1 MGNAVSEDDVEQAML
16 AWLASLGWATAHG
29 PDISPPDAK
38 TPGTDRATYREVALA
53 GRLREAITRLNPQ
66 VPAAARD
73 DALRR
78 VLNPN
83 VPGLVNANRQVHRW
97 LVDGVPVEFQKDG
110 ETRGARVRL
119 LDFADVAANDW
130 LVVNQLTVQGPKV
143 TRRADVVLYING
155 LPLVV
160 LELKNPGDEDA
171 DIWTAWNQLQA
182 YQQDIPD
189 LFHPN
194 ALQVISDGVVARLG
208 SLTSDRER
216 FMAWRT
222 IDGVATD
229 PLGAM
234 RELETLTLG
243 LFQRPLLLEYLRHF
257 ILFEDDGRLV
267 KKVAGYHQFHAVRA
281 VVQSVL
287 QASAP
292 GGDPKRRGKGGV
304 VWHTQGAGKS
314 IEMTCLAGAL
324 MAHPEM
330 GNPTLVVVT
339 DRNDLDNQLF
349 GVFANASEMLRETPV
364 QAETRPQL
372 RQLLANR
379 PSGGIVFTT
388 IQKFTPGEDEDTF
401 PVLSDRRNIVVIC
414 DEAHRSQYGFEARL
428 PGLQKQLKAARGP
441 AANDPAGPGVALKV
455 AEPAPPFGGDAP
467 APASGVRY
475 GYAQHLRD
483 ALPGA
488 TFVAFTGTPVSLD
501 DRDTRA
507 VFGDYVHVYD
517 IEQAVRDG
525 ATVPIYYE
533 SRLAKLELKEA
544 DIEQLDDEVDELT
557 EGDEADDGAKV
568 ARLRRWAA
576 LEHVVGAPPRIQK
589 VAADIVAHLE
599 SRLSAMD
606 GKAMVVAMSRSICVH
621 LYDAIVALRPQW
633 HHEDPEQGVIKVVMT
648 GSAADKALLKPH
660 IYPKDVRKRL
670 ETRFK
675 NPADPFKLVIV
686 RDMWLTGFDA
696 PCLHT
701 MYVDKPMRGHNLMQA
716 IARVNRVFKDKPGG
730 LVVDY
735 IGIANELKAAL
746 ADYTQAH
753 GRGKPTIDAHEALAV
768 LREQMDVL
776 HGLLHGA
783 DYAAFRTQAWQ
794 LLPAVANHVLGLD
807 DGKKRFADAVLA
819 ATKAFALCCT
829 LDEALAHRDELAF
842 LQAVKA
848 ALTKHGGTDQK
859 LTDEQKEHALRQI
872 ISRAVVSDEVI
883 DIFQAAG
890 LKRPD
895 IGVLSDEFLEDVR
908 HMKQRNL
915 AVELLERLLKGEIKS
930 RFKTNV
936 VQTAKFS
943 ELLQQSLTRYRNR
956 AIETAQV
963 IEELIAMAK
972 KFQEAAE
979 RGESL
984 GLSHDELAF
993 YDALATNEA
1002 AVRDLGDM
1010 TLKKIAVELTV
1021 SLRKSVTV
1029 DWAKRDTVRA
1039 KLRVMVKTLLRR
1051 YKYPP
1056 DKQEEATETV
1066 LRQAETLSAEWV
1078 AG

>member
-1 MGNAVSEDDVEQAML
+1 MTGISEDDVEQAML
-16 AWLASLGWATAHG
+16 QWLAGLGWSTARG

-38 TPGTDRATYREVALA
+38 TPGTERASYRDVVL
-53 GRLREAITRLNPQ
+53 GHRLRDAIARLNPN
-66 VPAAARD
+66 VPAGARA

-83 VPGLVNANRQVHRW
+83 VLGLLNANRQLHRW

-110 ETRGARVRL
+110 ETRGDRVRL
-119 LDFADVAANDW
+119 LDVRNVGANDW
-130 LVVNQLTVQGPKV
+130 LAVNQFSVQGAKL
-143 TRRADVVLYING
+143 TRRTDVVLFVNG
-155 LPLVV
+155 LPLVII
-160 LELKNPGDEDA
+160 ELKNPGDEDA
-171 DIWTAWNQLQA
+171 DIWAAWNQLQA
-182 YQQDIPD
+182 YQQDVPE
-189 LFHPN
+189 LFNPN
-194 ALQVISDGVVARLG
+194 ALQVISDGTQARMG
-208 SLTSDRER
+208 SLTSERER

-222 IDGVATD
+222 IDGVVTD
-229 PLGAM
+229 PLGPM
-234 RELETLTLG
+234 RELETLVLG
-243 LFQRPLLLEYLRHF
+243 LFQRELLLEYLRYF
-257 ILFEDDGRLV
+257 ILFEDEGQLV

-281 VVQSVL
+281 VVQTVL
-287 QASAP
+287 KASAL
-292 GGDPKRRGKGGV
+292 GGSRKGGV

-324 MAHPEM
+324 MAHPDM

-349 GVFANASEMLRETPV
+349 GVFAGASEMLRETPV
-364 QAETRPQL
+364 QADTRPEL
-372 RQLLANR
+372 RRLLANR

-428 PGLQKQLKAARGP
+428 VGSRGNAAAAT
-441 AANDPAGPGVALKV
+441 AANEPTALLA
-455 AEPAPPFGGDAP
+455 AEGRPQSAPLITG
-467 APASGVRY
+467 SSSVRY
-475 GYAQHLRD
+475 GYAQHMRD

-488 TFVAFTGTPVSLD
+488 TFVAFTGTPVSLQ

-507 VFGDYVHVYD
+507 VFGDYVHIYD
-517 IEQAVRDG
+517 IEQAVKDG

-544 DIEQLDDEVDELT
+544 DVTLLDSEVDELT
-557 EGDEADDGAKV
+557 EDEEGDAAKV
-568 ARLRRWAA
+568 AKLRRWAQLA
-576 LEHVVGAPPRIQK
+576 QIVGAPPRIEK
-589 VAADIVAHLE
+589 VAADIVAHFE
-599 SRLSAMD
+599 SRLSAID
-606 GKAMVVAMSRSICVH
+606 GKAMVVAMSRDICVH
-621 LYDAIVALRPQW
+621 LYDAIVALRPNW
-633 HHEDPEQGVIKVVMT
+633 HSDDPAHGAIKVVMT
-648 GSAADKALLKPH
+648 GSASDKPLLKPH
-660 IYPKDVRKRL
+660 IYPTDVRKRL

-675 NPADPFKLVIV
+675 NAADPFKLVIV

-746 ADYTQAH
+746 ADYTQAR
-753 GRGKPTIDAHEALAV
+753 GRGRPTIDAHEALAV
-768 LREQMDVL
+768 LQEQMDVL
-776 HGLLHGA
+776 HDMLHGVV
-783 DYAAFRTQAWQ
+783 YEEFRSKAWR

-807 DGKKRFADAVLA
+807 EGKKRFADAVLA
-819 ATKAFALCCT
+819 ASKAFALCCT
-829 LDEALAHRDELAF
+829 LDEALVHRDELAF

-848 ALTKHGGTDQK
+848 ALTKQATTDRK
-859 LTDEQKEHALRQI
+859 LTDEQKEHAVRQI
-872 ISRAVVSDEVI
+872 ISGALVSDDVV
-883 DIFQAAG
+883 DIFAVAG
-890 LKRPD
+890 LERPN

-908 HMKQRNL
+908 HMRKRNL
-915 AVELLERLLKGEIKS
+915 AVEVLERLLKGEIKS
-930 RFKTNV
+930 QFRTNV
-936 VQTAKFS
+936 VQSAKFS
-943 ELLQQSLTRYRNR
+943 ELLQQSLARYRNR

-972 KFQEAAE
+972 KFQEAAR
-979 RGESL
+979 RGEQL
-984 GLSHDELAF
+984 GLNPDEMAF
-993 YDALATNEA
+993 YDALASNEA
-1002 AVRDLGDM
+1002 AVRELGDA
-1010 TLKKIAVELTV
+1010 TLKKIAVELTQ
-1021 SLRKSVTV
+1021 SLHKSVTV

-1039 KLRVMVKTLLRR
+1039 KLRVMVKTLLKR

-1066 LRQAETLSAEWV
+1066 LRQAEALSSEWAV
-1078 AG
+1078 V

>member
-1 MGNAVSEDDVEQAML
+1 MSAVLEDHVEQAML
-16 AWLASLGWATAHG
+16 EWLTGLGWSVAHG

-38 TPGTDRATYREVALA
+38 TPGTERDSYREVALRH
-53 GRLREAITRLNPQ
+53 RLADAIARLNPHI
-66 VPAAARD
+66 PPGARD

-78 VLNPN
+78 VLSPN
-83 VPGLVNANRQVHRW
+83 VPALVSANRQLHRW
-97 LVDGVPVEFQKDG
+97 LVDGVPVEYQRDG
-110 ETRGARVRL
+110 ETRGDRVRL

-130 LVVNQLTVQGPKV
+130 LAVNQFSVQGPKL
-143 TRRADVVLYING
+143 TRRPDVVLFVNG

-160 LELKNPGDEDA
+160 VELKNPGDEEA
-171 DIWTAWNQLQA
+171 DIWAAWNQLQA

-189 LFHPN
+189 LFHAN
-194 ALQVISDGVVARLG
+194 ALQVISDGIQARMG

-222 IDGVATD
+222 IDGVTTD

-234 RELETLTLG
+234 RELETLVQG
-243 LFQRPLLLEYLRHF
+243 LFQRELLLEYLRHF
-257 ILFEDDGRLV
+257 ILFEDEGQLI

-287 QASAP
+287 TASAP
-292 GGDPKRRGKGGV
+292 GGNRKGGV

-324 MAHPEM
+324 MAHPGM
-330 GNPTLVVVT
+330 GNPTLLVVT

-349 GVFANASEMLRETPV
+349 GVFAGASEMLRETPV
-364 QAETRPQL
+364 QADTRPEL
-372 RQLLANR
+372 RRLLANR

-388 IQKFTPGEDEDTF
+388 IQKFTPGEDEDAF

-428 PGLQKQLKAARGP
+428 TGGEGRPT
-441 AANDPAGPGVALKV
+441 AANDATVLLAAENGPTSKPLTT
-455 AEPAPPFGGDAP
+455 GGSA
-467 APASGVRY
+467 VRY

-507 VFGDYVHVYD
+507 VFGDYVHIYD
-517 IEQAVRDG
+517 IEQAVKDG

-544 DIEQLDDEVDELT
+544 DVTLLDSEVDELT
-557 EGDEADDGAKV
+557 EDEEGDAAKV
-568 ARLRRWAA
+568 AKLRRWAA
-576 LEHVVGAPPRIQK
+576 LEQLVGAPPRIQK
-589 VAADIVAHLE
+589 VAADIVTHFE
-599 SRLSAMD
+599 NRLSAMD
-606 GKAMVVAMSRSICVH
+606 GKAMVVAMSREICVH
-621 LYDAIVALRPQW
+621 LYNAIVALRPDW
-633 HHEDPEQGVIKVVMT
+633 HSDDPAQGAIKVVMT
-648 GSAADKALLKPH
+648 GSASDKALLKPH
-660 IYPKDVRKRL
+660 IYPKEVRKRL

-746 ADYTQAH
+746 ADYTQAK
-753 GRGKPTIDAHEALAV
+753 GRGKPTIDAREALAV
-768 LREQMDVL
+768 LQEQMDVL
-776 HGLLHGA
+776 HDMLHGV
-783 DYAAFRTQAWQ
+783 DYVDFRSKAWQ

-807 DGKKRFADAVLA
+807 DGKKRFADTVLA
-819 ATKAFALCCT
+819 ASKAFALCCT
-829 LDEALAHRDELAF
+829 LDEALVYRDELAF

-848 ALTKHGGTDQK
+848 ALTKHGSTDKK

-883 DIFQAAG
+883 DIFTAAG

-895 IGVLSDEFLEDVR
+895 IGVLSEEFLEDVR
-908 HMKQRNL
+908 HMKERNL
-915 AVELLERLLKGEIKS
+915 AVELLERLLKGEIRS

-936 VQTAKFS
+936 VQEAKFS

-963 IEELIAMAK
+963 IEELIEMAK
-972 KFQEAAE
+972 KFQEAAQ
-979 RGESL
+979 RGETL
-984 GLSHDELAF
+984 GLNHDEMAF

-1002 AVRDLGDM
+1002 AVRGLGDE
-1010 TLKKIAVELTV
+1010 TLKKIAVELV
-1021 SLRKSVTV
+1021 QSLRKSVTV
-1029 DWAKRDTVRA
+1029 DWAVRETVRA
-1039 KLRVMVKTLLRR
+1039 RLRVMVKTLLKR

-1066 LRQAETLSAEWV
+1066 LKQAESLSAEWV
-1078 AG
+1078 VA

>member
-1 MGNAVSEDDVEQAML
+1 MSGISEDAVEQAML
-16 AWLASLGWATAHG
+16 EWLAGLGWATAHG
-29 PDISPPDAK
+29 PDISPPDAR
-38 TPGTDRATYREVALA
+38 TPGPERASYREVVLA
-53 GRLREAITRLNPQ
+53 GRLRDAIARLNPH
-66 VPAAARD
+66 VPLGARD

-78 VLNPN
+78 VLSPN
-83 VPGLVNANRQVHRW
+83 VPGLVNANRQLHRW
-97 LVDGVPVEFQKDG
+97 MVDGVPVEFQKDG
-110 ETRGARVRL
+110 ETRGDRVRL
-119 LDFADVAANDW
+119 LNFADVAANDW
-130 LVVNQLTVQGPKV
+130 LAVNQFSVQGPKQ
-143 TRRADVVLYING
+143 TRRPDVLLFVNG
-155 LPLVV
+155 LPLV
-160 LELKNPGDEDA
+160 LFELKNPGDEDA
-171 DIWTAWNQLQA
+171 DIWAAWNQLQT

-189 LFHPN
+189 LFHAN
-194 ALQVISDGVVARLG
+194 VLQVISDGIQARMG

-222 IDGVATD
+222 IDGVTTD

-234 RELETLTLG
+234 RELETLVLG
-243 LFQRPLLLEYLRHF
+243 LCQRELLLEYLRHF
-257 ILFEDDGRLV
+257 VLFEDDGRLV

-287 QASAP
+287 TASAP
-292 GGDPKRRGKGGV
+292 GGTRKGGV

-324 MAHPEM
+324 MAHPGM

-349 GVFANASEMLRETPV
+349 GVFAAASEMLRETPA
-364 QAETRPQL
+364 QADTRPEL
-372 RQLLANR
+372 RRLLANR
-379 PSGGIVFTT
+379 PSGGIIFTT

-414 DEAHRSQYGFEARL
+414 DEAHRTQYGFEARL
-428 PGLQKQLKAARGP
+428 VNGKGLGKGTPAEP
-441 AANDPAGPGVALKV
+441 AANDSRALQV
-455 AEPAPPFGGDAP
+455 AEPRAEYQA
-467 APASGVRY
+467 ASAVRY

-488 TFVAFTGTPVSLD
+488 TFVAFTGTPVSLS

-507 VFGDYVHVYD
+507 VFGDYVHIYD

-533 SRLAKLELKEA
+533 SRLARLELKEA
-544 DIEQLDDEVDELT
+544 DVSQLDSEVDELT
-557 EGDEADDGAKV
+557 EDEEGDAAKV

-576 LEHVVGAPPRIQK
+576 LEQLVGAPPRIQK
-589 VAADIVAHLE
+589 VAADIVAHFE
-599 SRLSAMD
+599 NRLTAMD
-606 GKAMVVAMSRSICVH
+606 GKAMVVAMSRDICVH
-621 LYDAIVALRPQW
+621 LYNAIVALRPDW
-633 HHEDPEQGVIKVVMT
+633 HSDDPMQGAIKVVMT
-648 GSAADKALLKPH
+648 GSASDKALLKPH

-768 LREQMDVL
+768 LQEQMDVL
-776 HGLLHGA
+776 HDMLHGV
-783 DYAAFRTQAWQ
+783 DYADFRSKAWQ

-807 DGKKRFADAVLA
+807 DGKKRFADTVLA
-819 ATKAFALCCT
+819 AGKAFALCCT
-829 LDEALAHRDELAF
+829 LDEALAYRDELAF
-842 LQAVKA
+842 QQAVKA
-848 ALTKHGGTDQK
+848 ALTKHAGTDKK

-883 DIFQAAG
+883 DIFSAAG

-908 HMKQRNL
+908 HMKERNL

-936 VQTAKFS
+936 VQSAKFS

-963 IEELIAMAK
+963 IEELIEMAK
-972 KFQEAAE
+972 KFQQAAQ
-979 RGESL
+979 RGETL
-984 GLSHDELAF
+984 GLNSDEMAF
-993 YDALATNEA
+993 YDALAMNEA
-1002 AVRDLGDM
+1002 AVRDLGDE
-1010 TLKKIAVELTV
+1010 TLKKIAVELTL

-1029 DWAKRDTVRA
+1029 DWAKRETVRA

-1056 DKQEEATETV
+1056 DRQEEATDTV
-1066 LRQAETLSAEWV
+1066 LRQAESLSADWITT
-1078 AG
+1078 

>member
-1 MGNAVSEDDVEQAML
+1 MSEDDVERAML
-16 AWLASLGWATAHG
+16 EWLASLGWATAHG
-29 PDISPPDAK
+29 PDISPPDAR
-38 TPGTDRATYREVALA
+38 TPGTERDTYRDVAFA
-53 GRLREAITRLNPQ
+53 SRLRDAIARLNPHI
-66 VPAAARD
+66 PPAARD
-73 DALRR
+73 DALRQ
-78 VLNPN
+78 VLTPN
-83 VPGLVNANRQVHRW
+83 VPGFVNANRQVHRW
-97 LVDGVPVEFQKDG
+97 LVDGVPVQYQKDG
-110 ETRGARVRL
+110 ETRGDRVRL
-119 LDFADVAANDW
+119 LDFAEPAANDW
-130 LVVNQLTVQGPKV
+130 LAVNQVSVQGPKL
-143 TRRADVVLYING
+143 TRRPDVVLFVNG
-155 LPLVV
+155 LPIVV
-160 LELKNPGDEDA
+160 VELKNPGDEDA
-171 DIWTAWNQLQA
+171 DIWAAWNQLQA

-189 LFHPN
+189 LFHYN
-194 ALQVISDGVVARLG
+194 ALQVISDGIQARMG
-208 SLTSDRER
+208 SITSDRER

-222 IDGVATD
+222 IDGVTTD
-229 PLGAM
+229 PLGPM
-234 RELETLTLG
+234 RELETMVLG
-243 LFQRPLLLEYLRHF
+243 LFQPNLLLEYLRHF
-257 ILFEDDGRLV
+257 VLFEDDGRLV

-281 VVQSVL
+281 VVDSVL
-287 QASAP
+287 EASAP
-292 GGDPKRRGKGGV
+292 GGSRKGGV

-324 MAHPEM
+324 MAHPRM
-330 GNPTLVVVT
+330 GNPTLLIVT

-349 GVFANASEMLRETPV
+349 GVFAAASEMLRETPV
-364 QAETRPQL
+364 QADTRPEL
-372 RQLLANR
+372 RRLLANR

-388 IQKFTPGEDEDTF
+388 IQKFTPGEDEDAF

-428 PGLQKQLKAARGP
+428 VGDQGKTPST
-441 AANDPAGPGVALKV
+441 AANDTTLLLAAQGKAT
-455 AEPAPPFGGDAP
+455 PPRGTG
-467 APASGVRY
+467 SSSVRY

-507 VFGDYVHVYD
+507 VFGDYVHIYD

-533 SRLAKLELKEA
+533 SRLAKLELKEGDVTA
-544 DIEQLDDEVDELT
+544 LDDEVDELT
-557 EGDEADDGAKV
+557 EDEEGDAAKV

-576 LEHVVGAPPRIQK
+576 LEQLVGAPPRIQK
-589 VAADIVAHLE
+589 VAADIVDHFE
-599 SRLSAMD
+599 SRLAVLD
-606 GKAMVVAMSRSICVH
+606 GKAMVVAMSREICVH
-621 LYDAIVALRPQW
+621 LYNAIVALRPDW
-633 HHEDPEQGVIKVVMT
+633 HSDDPTQGAVKVVMT
-648 GSAADKALLKPH
+648 GSASDKGLLKPH
-660 IYPKDVRKRL
+660 IYPKEVRKRL

-675 NPADPFKLVIV
+675 DPSDPFKLVIV

-735 IGIANELKAAL
+735 IGVANELKAAL
-746 ADYTQAH
+746 ADYTQAK

-768 LREQMDVL
+768 LQEQMDVL
-776 HGLLHGA
+776 HHMLHGV
-783 DYAAFRTQAWQ
+783 DYEDFRNRAWQ

-819 ATKAFALCCT
+819 ASKAFALCCT
-829 LDEALAHRDELAF
+829 LDEALTCRDELAF

-848 ALTKHGGTDQK
+848 ALTKHGGTDKK

-883 DIFQAAG
+883 DIFSAAG

-895 IGVLSDEFLEDVR
+895 IGVLSEEFLEDVR
-908 HMKQRNL
+908 HMKERNL

-936 VQTAKFS
+936 VQSAKFS
-943 ELLQQSLTRYRNR
+943 DLLQASLTRYRKR

-963 IEELIAMAK
+963 IEELIDMAK
-972 KFQEAAE
+972 KFQEAAL
-979 RGESL
+979 RGERL
-984 GLSHDELAF
+984 GLNHDELAF
-993 YDALATNEA
+993 YDALASNEA
-1002 AVRDLGDM
+1002 AVRTLGDA
-1010 TLKKIAVELTV
+1010 TLKTIAVELTQ
-1021 SLRKSVTV
+1021 SLRKSITV
-1029 DWAKRDTVRA
+1029 DWAKRETVRA

-1051 YKYPP
+1051 HRYPP
-1056 DKQEEATETV
+1056 DRQDEATDTV
-1066 LRQAETLSAEWV
+1066 LRQAETISAEWV
-1078 AG
+1078 VGV

>member
-1 MGNAVSEDDVEQAML
+1 MSLAITENDVEQAML
-16 AWLASLGWATAHG
+16 EWLTSLGWSVAHG

-38 TPGTDRATYREVALA
+38 TPGSERDTYRDVVLRHRLA
-53 GRLREAITRLNPQ
+53 DAIARLNPHI
-66 VPAAARD
+66 PAGARD
-73 DALRR
+73 DALRQ
-78 VLNPN
+78 VLSPN
-83 VPGLVNANRQVHRW
+83 VPGLVNANRQLHRW
-97 LVDGVPVEFQKDG
+97 LVDGVPVEYQRDG
-110 ETRGARVRL
+110 ETRGDRVRL
-119 LDFADVAANDW
+119 LDFADVSANDW
-130 LVVNQLTVQGPKV
+130 LAVNQFSVQGAKL
-143 TRRADVVLYING
+143 TRRPDVVLFVNG

-160 LELKNPGDEDA
+160 VELKNPGDEDA
-171 DIWTAWNQLQA
+171 DIWAAWNQLQA
-182 YQQDIPD
+182 YRQDIPD
-189 LFHPN
+189 LFHAN
-194 ALQVISDGVVARLG
+194 ALQVIADGIQARMG

-222 IDGVATD
+222 IDGVVTD

-234 RELETLTLG
+234 RELETLVLG
-243 LFQRPLLLEYLRHF
+243 LFQRDLLLEYLRHF
-257 ILFEDDGRLV
+257 ILFEDDGQLI

-287 QASAP
+287 AASAP
-292 GGDPKRRGKGGV
+292 GGTRKGGV

-324 MAHPEM
+324 MAHPDM
-330 GNPTLVVVT
+330 GNPTLLVVT

-349 GVFANASEMLRETPV
+349 GVFAGATEMLRETPV
-364 QAETRPQL
+364 QADTRPAL

-388 IQKFTPGEDEDTF
+388 IQKFTPGEDEDMF

-428 PGLQKQLKAARGP
+428 TREEGGA
-441 AANDPAGPGVALKV
+441 AANDATVLLAAESGPAT
-455 AEPAPPFGGDAP
+455 PPLTTGG
-467 APASGVRY
+467 SSVRY

-517 IEQAVRDG
+517 IEQAVKDG

-544 DIEQLDDEVDELT
+544 DVTLLDSEVDELT
-557 EGDEADDGAKV
+557 EDEEGDVAKV

-576 LEHVVGAPPRIQK
+576 LEQLVGAPPRIQK
-589 VAADIVAHLE
+589 VAADIVAHFE
-599 SRLSAMD
+599 SRLAVMD
-606 GKAMVVAMSRSICVH
+606 GKAMVVAMSRDICVH
-621 LYDAIVALRPQW
+621 LYNAIVALRPDW
-633 HHEDPEQGVIKVVMT
+633 HSDDPMQGAIKVVMT
-648 GSAADKALLKPH
+648 GSASDKALLKPH
-660 IYPKDVRKRL
+660 IYAKSVRTEL
-670 ETRFK
+670 EKRFK

-746 ADYTQAH
+746 ADYTQAK
-753 GRGKPTIDAHEALAV
+753 GRGKPTIDARDALAV
-768 LREQMDVL
+768 LQEQMDVL
-776 HGLLHGA
+776 HDMLHGV
-783 DYAAFRTQAWQ
+783 DYGDFRAQAWQ

-807 DGKKRFADAVLA
+807 DGKKRFADTVLA
-819 ATKAFALCCT
+819 ASKAFALCCT
-829 LDEALAHRDELAF
+829 LDEALVHRDELAF

-848 ALTKHGGTDQK
+848 ALTKHGGTDKK
-859 LTDEQKEHALRQI
+859 LNDEQKEHALRQI

-883 DIFQAAG
+883 DIFSAAG

-908 HMKQRNL
+908 HMKERNL
-915 AVELLERLLKGEIKS
+915 AVELLERLLKGEIRS

-936 VQTAKFS
+936 VQEARFS

-963 IEELIAMAK
+963 IEELIEMAR
-972 KFQEAAE
+972 KFQEAAQ

-984 GLSHDELAF
+984 GLNHDEMAF

-1002 AVRDLGDM
+1002 AVRGLGDE
-1010 TLKKIAVELTV
+1010 TLKKIAVELTQ

-1029 DWAKRDTVRA
+1029 DWAVRDTVRA
-1039 KLRVMVKTLLRR
+1039 RLRVMVKTLLKR

-1066 LRQAETLSAEWV
+1066 LKQAESLSAEWV
-1078 AG
+1078 MA

>member
-1 MGNAVSEDDVEQAML
+1 MSRVSEDDVEQAML
-16 AWLASLGWATAHG
+16 EWLSGLGWSSTHG
-29 PDISPPDAK
+29 PSISPPDAK
-38 TPGTDRATYREVALA
+38 TPGTERDSYRDVILRHRLA
-53 GRLREAITRLNPQ
+53 DAVTRLNPHI
-66 VPAAARD
+66 PAGARD

-83 VPGLVNANRQVHRW
+83 IPGLVNANRQVHRW
-97 LVDGVPVEFQKDG
+97 LVNGVPVEFQKDG
-110 ETRGARVRL
+110 ETRGDRVRL
-119 LDFADVAANDW
+119 VDFVDVAANDW
-130 LVVNQLTVQGPKV
+130 LAVNQFSVRGPNL
-143 TRRADVVLYING
+143 TRRPDVVLFING

-160 LELKNPGDEDA
+160 VELKNPGDEDA
-171 DIWTAWNQLQA
+171 DIWAAWNQLQA
-182 YQQDIPD
+182 YQQDVPD
-189 LFHPN
+189 LFN
-194 ALQVISDGVVARLG
+194 TNMLQVISDGIQARMG

-234 RELETLTLG
+234 RELETLVLG
-243 LFQRPLLLEYLRHF
+243 LCQRELLLEYLRHF
-257 ILFEDDGRLV
+257 VLFEDDGRLV

-287 QASAP
+287 KASAP
-292 GGDPKRRGKGGV
+292 GGTRKGGV

-324 MAHPEM
+324 MAHPDM
-330 GNPTLVVVT
+330 SNPTLVVVT

-349 GVFANASEMLRETPV
+349 GVFAAASEMLRETPA
-364 QAETRPQL
+364 QADTRPEL
-372 RQLLANR
+372 RRLLANR
-379 PSGGIVFTT
+379 PSGGIIFTT

-428 PGLQKQLKAARGP
+428 TGEPVSNGAMKAATGE
-441 AANDPAGPGVALKV
+441 GKGTT
-455 AEPAPPFGGDAP
+455 AP
-467 APASGVRY
+467 AVAGFNPVRY
-475 GYAQHLRD
+475 GYAQYLRD

-501 DRDTRA
+501 DRDSRA
-507 VFGDYVHVYD
+507 VFGDYVHIYD
-517 IEQAVRDG
+517 IEQAVKDG

-533 SRLAKLELKEA
+533 SRLARLDLKEA
-544 DIEQLDDEVDELT
+544 DVTQLDSEVDELT
-557 EGDEADDGAKV
+557 EDEEGDAAKV
-568 ARLRRWAA
+568 AKLRRWAA
-576 LEHVVGAPPRIQK
+576 LEQVVGAPPRIQK
-589 VAADIVAHLE
+589 VAADIVAHFE
-599 SRLSAMD
+599 NRLSAMD
-606 GKAMVVAMSRSICVH
+606 GKAMALAMSRDICVH
-621 LYDAIVALRPQW
+621 LYNAIVALRPEW
-633 HHEDPEQGVIKVVMT
+633 HNDDSMQGVIKVVMT
-648 GSAADKALLKPH
+648 GSASDKGLLKPH

-753 GRGKPTIDAHEALAV
+753 GRGKPTIDAHDALAV

-776 HGLLHGA
+776 HGMLHGV
-783 DYAAFRTQAWQ
+783 DYSEFRGKAWQ

-819 ATKAFALCCT
+819 ASKAFALCCT
-829 LDEALAHRDELAF
+829 LDAALAHRDELAF

-848 ALTKHGGTDQK
+848 ALTKHGGTDK
-859 LTDEQKEHALRQI
+859 RLTDEQKEHALRQI
-872 ISRAVVSDEVI
+872 ISRAVVSDEVV
-883 DIFQAAG
+883 DIFSAAG

-908 HMKQRNL
+908 HMKERNL

-936 VQTAKFS
+936 VQSAKFS
-943 ELLQQSLTRYRNR
+943 DLLQQSLIRYRNR
-956 AIETAQV
+956 AVETAQV

-972 KFQEAAE
+972 RFQEAVR
-979 RGESL
+979 RGEDL
-984 GLSHDELAF
+984 GLNADELAF

-1002 AVRDLGDM
+1002 AVRDLGDD
-1010 TLKKIAVELTV
+1010 TLKKIAVELTL

-1029 DWAKRDTVRA
+1029 DWAKRETVRA
-1039 KLRVMVKTLLRR
+1039 KIRVMVKTLLRR

-1056 DKQEEATETV
+1056 DKQEEATEMV
-1066 LRQAETLSAEWV
+1066 LKQAEALSEAW
-1078 AG
+1078 AA